1 MLVAPI
7 SFWGS
12 AITGLSLISV
22 GIYMIISSK
31 KENNPALASAGFMF
45 FWIGLYALTVVVPYF
60 ITPLNLTAFGVA
72 YIFAIAML
80 FLALFSG
87 TTVLNLFTK
96 NLVTTREIFISRSL
110 IASIGVVS
118 VFLLCVYFTKPEIT
132 SKGVMLWH
140 GNLVAHWLIGVT
152 CIIYGFLWG
161 TTFYQ
166 AAILLKDPYTRF
178 KLLILSADGF
188 MLGTAGF
195 LIHTSIGPTQ
205 NIVGLGLA
213 VTAGVLTLL
222 MFFLREK
229 VFASLKGDRAHK

>member
-118 VFLLCVYFTKPEIT
+118 VFLLCVYF
-132 SKGVMLWH
+132 
-140 GNLVAHWLIGVT
+140 
-152 CIIYGFLWG
+152 
-161 TTFYQ
+161 
-166 AAILLKDPYTRF
+166 
-178 KLLILSADGF
+178 
-188 MLGTAGF
+188 
-195 LIHTSIGPTQ
+195 
-205 NIVGLGLA
+205 
-213 VTAGVLTLL
+213 
-222 MFFLREK
+222 FFLCIHCSR
-229 VFASLKGDRAHK
+229 LRA